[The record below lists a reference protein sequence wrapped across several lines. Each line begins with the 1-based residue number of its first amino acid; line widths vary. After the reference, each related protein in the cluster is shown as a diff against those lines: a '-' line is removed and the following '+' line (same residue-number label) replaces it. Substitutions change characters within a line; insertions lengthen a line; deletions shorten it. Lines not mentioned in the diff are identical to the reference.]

1 MPSSSSEATGR
12 PGDVSDMPKIYDHAG
27 SLRRM
32 GNDPELFQEMVELLR
47 SDAPPLLSAVH
58 SAHQEGDPQ
67 RLHRAA
73 HTLKGLASNFG
84 AERAV
89 AAAAEIER
97 LAKARQSAGLP
108 AAVTELEESL
118 DELIAALAPS
128 PEMSRS
134 G

>member
-1 MPSSSSEATGR
+1 
-12 PGDVSDMPKIYDHAG
+12 
-27 SLRRM
+27 M
-32 GNDPELFQEMVELLR
+32 GNDRELFQEMVELLR
-47 SDAPPLLSAVH
+47 SDAPPLLDAVH
-58 SAHQEGDPQ
+58 TAHKEGDTQ

-84 AERAV
+84 AARAV
-89 AAAAEIER
+89 AAAGEIER

-108 AAVTELEESL
+108 AAITELEESL